1 MPFENVSKRTLAFAP
16 RVLNVREDHKDF
28 AIDTHEI
35 NFAHTTRISAPGR
48 VLPVRGNGKAG
59 EFEKLPELL
68 QIEGSLSVP
77 EGLTLLAAKLAKIE
91 GDLHVASNARF
102 YAPLLQEV
110 TGFIYLG
117 DKAVVN
123 APNIEHMLANDD
135 TSKIQAKT
143 ESNWLDT
150 LAI

>member
-1 MPFENVSKRTLAFAP
+1 MPFENVSKRKLAFAP
-16 RVLNVREDHKDF
+16 KVLNVREDHADF
-28 AIDTHEI
+28 AIATHEI
-35 NFAHTTRISAPGR
+35 SFAHTVRISAPGR
-48 VLPVRGNGKAG
+48 VLPIRGGGKTG

-68 QIEGSLSVP
+68 HIEGHLSLP
-77 EGLTLLAAKLAKIE
+77 EGLTLLAAKLTRID

-123 APNIEHMLANDD
+123 APNIEHMLSNDD

-143 ESNWLDT
+143 ESNWLDS
-150 LAI
+150 LSI

>member
-1 MPFENVSKRTLAFAP
+1 MPFENVSKRKLTFAP
-16 RVLNVREDHKDF
+16 KVLNVGEGHTDF

-35 NFAHTTRISAPGR
+35 NFSHTVRISAPGR
-48 VLPVRGNGKAG
+48 ILPIRGGGKAG

-68 QIEGSLSVP
+68 HIEGHLSVS
-77 EGLTLLAAKLAKIE
+77 EGLTLLAAKLTTID
-91 GDLHVASNARF
+91 GDLHVASDARF

-110 TGFIYLG
+110 TGFIHLG

-143 ESNWLDT
+143 ESNWLDS